1 MTRCVK
7 WCMLYTEN
15 SNRRFSRQRY
25 NGGENMGFF
34 STCYENVVYSKT
46 QHGECEHYG
55 KADPQDPAGSCRYYH
70 EIKSKNDI
78 VYKD

>member
-1 MTRCVK
+1 
-7 WCMLYTEN
+7 
-15 SNRRFSRQRY
+15 
-25 NGGENMGFF
+25 MGFF
-34 STCYENVVYSKT
+34 STCYENVVWGTCGSCTEFKWPQNSKT